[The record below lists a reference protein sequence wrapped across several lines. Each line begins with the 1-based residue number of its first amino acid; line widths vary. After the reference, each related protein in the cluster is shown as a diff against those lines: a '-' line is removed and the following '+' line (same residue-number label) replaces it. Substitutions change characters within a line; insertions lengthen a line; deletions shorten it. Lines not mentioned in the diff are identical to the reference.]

1 VYTTAF
7 GGGGGGGV
15 KNIPILGWFG
25 DFKNQGFETVRANPT
40 PPPRSQNPRN
50 FSNSFKMLL
59 EI

>member
-1 VYTTAF
+1 MYTTAF

-40 PPPRSQNPRN
+40 PPLEPRT
-50 FSNSFKMLL
+50 L
-59 EI
+59 EIFQILLKCS